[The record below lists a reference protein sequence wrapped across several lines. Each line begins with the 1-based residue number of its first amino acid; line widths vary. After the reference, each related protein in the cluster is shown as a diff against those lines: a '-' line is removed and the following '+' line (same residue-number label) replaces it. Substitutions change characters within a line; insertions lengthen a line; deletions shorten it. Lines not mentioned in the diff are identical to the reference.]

1 MTPEQRLTAFRAFV
15 EKRPGDPFA
24 RYSLA
29 MQLRSMGRPAEAAAE
44 LRQVAQRSPDYVPA
58 YIILGKVLE
67 GLGDPAEAARTY
79 EAGIAEAS
87 RAGND
92 HARSELG
99 SALDSLR
106 ARGEATR

>member
-1 MTPEQRLTAFRAFV
+1 MTPDQRLAAFRQFV
-15 EKRPGDPFA
+15 AKSPADPFA

-29 MQLRSMGRPAEAAAE
+29 LQLRTMGRADEAALE
-44 LRQVAQRSPDYVPA
+44 LREVAQRSPDYVPA
-58 YIILGKVLE
+58 YIILGQVLE
-67 GLGDPAEAARTY
+67 GLGDGAEAARIY
-79 EAGIAEAS
+79 EAGVVAAT

-99 SALDSLR
+99 RALDSLR